1 MFFNKRITRNY
12 SKRWNMK
19 KNNIDELTK
28 RAEKIFENTKDN
40 IIFTNQG
47 LARRE
52 LRILERKGIIEKQPV
67 FKVAKYVGV
76 TPTMQYQWRL
86 VKGLIRRKKI

>member
-1 MFFNKRITRNY
+1 
-12 SKRWNMK
+12 MK
-19 KNNIDELTK
+19 KINIDELIR
-28 RAEKIFENTKDN
+28 RAEKIFENTKDGT
-40 IIFTNQG
+40 ILTSQG
-47 LARRE
+47 LTRRE

-86 VKGLIRRKKI
+86 VKGLIKRKKIE